1 MRISLYSGL
10 AVAIIA
16 GDSAKARED
25 GLGGGLATTDELSQ
39 TNNSIDVVNTAET
52 DSASELWS
60 EIDSEGFS
68 ESEGESE
75 SDSDAESEAG
85 DMALASIDETNLVQT
100 DAEAD
105 TEFIFGWIKRIR
117 AARRRRHLLLLRRR
131 RAAKARRQAL
141 LRRRAI

>member
-1 MRISLYSGL
+1 M
-10 AVAIIA
+10 AIIA

-75 SDSDAESEAG
+75 SDSDS
-85 DMALASIDETNLVQT
+85 
-100 DAEAD
+100 DARKSCGLPKN
-105 TEFIFGWIKRIR
+105 TYPCFF
-117 AARRRRHLLLLRRR
+117 L
-131 RAAKARRQAL
+131 QAL
-141 LRRRAI
+141 CTISAAQMRSLAAIRSAHSSNPF